1 LAPDDAGLDDL
12 GAQPTHAALVAA
24 RESRHPWPVALYE
37 VRGARKVFGDKVVL
51 DSVDLDVHE
60 GEFLTL
66 CGVSGSGKSL
76 LAKMMIGL
84 HPADGGVF
92 RFEGRDVSALHERE
106 WVTVRRNIGMLFQEG
121 ALFDSMTV
129 FDNVAYGLREQ
140 RILDE
145 DAIPQR
151 VAESLAAVSLP
162 GTESRWPKEL
172 SGGMQKRVALARA
185 VAMRPQMLIYDEP
198 TEGLDPIN
206 VTRVNRLLLGLRDRF
221 GITTMVVTHNMR
233 SAFVTSDRLAFLHEG
248 RIALTGSPDE
258 FRQHDRDPI
267 LRHFVAA
274 SRLDLP
280 TGESVPPPPLRP
292 SQPGRS

>member
-1 LAPDDAGLDDL
+1 M
-12 GAQPTHAALVAA
+12 
-24 RESRHPWPVALYE
+24 ALYE
-37 VRGARKVFGDKVVL
+37 VRGARKVFGDQVVL
-51 DSVDLDVHE
+51 DSVDFHVDE
-60 GEFLTL
+60 GEFVTL

-84 HPADGGVF
+84 HTIDGGTF
-92 RFEGRDVSALHERE
+92 TFDGREVTKLHERE
-106 WVTVRRNIGMLFQEG
+106 WIGVRREVGMLFQEG

-140 RILDE
+140 RLLPE
-145 DAIPQR
+145 AEIPQR
-151 VAESLAAVSLP
+151 VSESLTAVSLP
-162 GTESRWPKEL
+162 GTEGRWPKEL

-185 VAMRPQMLIYDEP
+185 VAMRPRMLIYDEP

-248 RIALTGSPDE
+248 RIALSGSPDE
-258 FRQHDRDPI
+258 FRRHDDDPI

-280 TGESVPPPPLRP
+280 TGESIPPPPLR
-292 SQPGRS
+292 

>member
-1 LAPDDAGLDDL
+1 M
-12 GAQPTHAALVAA
+12 
-24 RESRHPWPVALYE
+24 RIF
-37 VRGARKVFGDKVVL
+37 GARAAVATESPSRRGHPPTDPAPGAKDDPIHIRVRDLHKHYGPHHVLKGVSFDILRKRTNVVI
-51 DSVDLDVHE
+51 
-60 GEFLTL
+60 GP
-66 CGVSGSGKSL
+66 SGSGKSVL
-76 LAKMMIGL
+76 MRQIIRLEKPDSGQVL
-84 HPADGGVF
+84 VDGIDYAVLEGMALERKRRGMGMVF
-92 RFEGRDVSALHERE
+92 QMS
-106 WVTVRRNIGMLFQEG
+106 

-140 RILDE
+140 RLLPE
-145 DAIPQR
+145 AEIPQR
-151 VAESLAAVSLP
+151 VSESLTAVSLP
-162 GTESRWPKEL
+162 GTEGRWPKEL

-185 VAMRPQMLIYDEP
+185 VAMRPRMLIYDEP

-248 RIALTGSPDE
+248 RIALSGSPDE
-258 FRQHDRDPI
+258 FRRHDHDPI

-280 TGESVPPPPLRP
+280 TGESIPPPPLR
-292 SQPGRS
+292 

>member
-1 LAPDDAGLDDL
+1 M
-12 GAQPTHAALVAA
+12 
-24 RESRHPWPVALYE
+24 ALYE
-37 VRGARKVFGDKVVL
+37 VRGARKVFGEKVVL
-51 DSVDLDVHE
+51 DSVDLDVEE

-84 HPADGGVF
+84 HPADGGTF
-92 RFEGRDVSALHERE
+92 TFEGRDVTGLPESGWIE
-106 WVTVRRNIGMLFQEG
+106 VRRKVGMLFQEG

-140 RILDE
+140 RILPE
-145 DAIPQR
+145 SEIPQR
-151 VAESLAAVSLP
+151 VSESLTAVSLP
-162 GTESRWPKEL
+162 GTEERWPKEL

-185 VAMRPQMLIYDEP
+185 VAMRPEVLIYDEP

-221 GITTMVVTHNMR
+221 GITTVVVTHNMR

-248 RIALTGSPDE
+248 KLMLSCSPEE
-258 FRQHDRDPI
+258 FTRHGDHPI
-267 LRHFVAA
+267 LRHFIAA

-280 TGESVPPPPLRP
+280 TGESIPPPPLR
-292 SQPGRS
+292 

>member
-1 LAPDDAGLDDL
+1 M
-12 GAQPTHAALVAA
+12 
-24 RESRHPWPVALYE
+24 ALYE

-92 RFEGRDVSALHERE
+92 RFEGRDVSALHEQQ

-140 RILDE
+140 RILTE

-185 VAMRPQMLIYDEP
+185 VAMRPKMLIYDEP

-258 FRQHDRDPI
+258 FRQHDDDPI

-280 TGESVPPPPLRP
+280 TGESVPPPPLR
-292 SQPGRS
+292 